1 MCAANH
7 NQHDTDNADNRG
19 HAAHVDP
26 SCVTHQPRQLSQ
38 RSTEPRLLPTT
49 TTLHHSNSNDD
60 GGCATNAAPWSFVG
74 AHKAEL
80 VWDLII
86 NPPLIVGVRR
96 RSLPP
101 RALTPDGA

>member
-1 MCAANH
+1 MCTANH
-7 NQHDTDNADNRG
+7 NQHDADNADNRG

-38 RSTEPRLLPTT
+38 RSTKPRLPPTA

-60 GGCATNAAPWSFVG
+60 GGCATNAAPGSFIG

-80 VWDLII
+80 VWNLVI
-86 NPPLIVGVRR
+86 NLPLIVGVRC

-101 RALTPDGA
+101 CALMPNGA